1 MALIKCKNCG
11 KDISSNAE
19 KCVHCGATN
28 EMQESI
34 INGVNGTEKNIN
46 FFLKLSKICK
56 IICFAFA
63 GILMLIG
70 LFGLL
75 CGAFVVFLICLIPSA
90 FMVIV
95 ALLST
100 PFLEWKAYMLKQLYE
115 INMKGG
121 K

>member
-46 FFLKLSKICK
+46 FFLRLHLCRHS
-56 IICFAFA
+56 FTR
-63 GILMLIG
+63 G
-70 LFGLL
+70 LNSSS
-75 CGAFVVFLICLIPSA
+75 VKVKHDH
-90 FMVIV
+90 
-95 ALLST
+95 ST
-100 PFLEWKAYMLKQLYE
+100 ISSQK
-115 INMKGG
+115 
-121 K
+121 

>member
-19 KCVHCGATN
+19 KCVHCGAIN
-28 EMQESI
+28 ETQKTI

-56 IICFAFA
+56 NICFAFA

-70 LFGLL
+70 LFGLV
-75 CGAFVVFLICLIPSA
+75 CGAFVVFILCLIPSVM
-90 FMVIV
+90 MVVI

-115 INMKGG
+115 LNMKGG

>member
-1 MALIKCKNCG
+1 MALIKCNNCG
-11 KDISSNAE
+11 KDISSNAK

-28 EMQESI
+28 ETQESI
-34 INGVNGTEKNIN
+34 MSVGNGTEKNIN

-75 CGAFVVFLICLIPSA
+75 CGEFVVFLICLIPSIT
-90 FMVIV
+90 MVVI